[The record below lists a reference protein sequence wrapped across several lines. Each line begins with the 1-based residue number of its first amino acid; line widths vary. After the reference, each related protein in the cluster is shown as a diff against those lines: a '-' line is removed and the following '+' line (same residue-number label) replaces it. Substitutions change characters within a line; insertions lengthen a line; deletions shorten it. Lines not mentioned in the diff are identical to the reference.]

1 MVANAAI
8 PAVSARS
15 TFGPTFHG
23 FQPDSTK
30 TSRSRSAQPPSG
42 PNNTATDSP
51 APIANRVNGG
61 PCRISS
67 NSTLC
72 VAAVPAAACSFT
84 GSSIAGSV
92 IRRHC
97 WLASNRIRSHRSFR
111 FGAAWSSPRSLRSAI
126 TGTIRATF
134 SSVAFSSSHSKWSN
148 LNRLANSVTSGTGA

>member
-1 MVANAAI
+1 MVASAAI
-8 PAVSARS
+8 PAVSARN

-23 FQPDSTK
+23 FQPDSTSI
-30 TSRSRSAQPPSG
+30 SRSRSAQPPSG
-42 PNNTATDSP
+42 PNNSATASP

-72 VAAVPAAACSFT
+72 VASIPAAAANFT
-84 GSSIAGSV
+84 GSSITGSV

-97 WLASNRIRSHRSFR
+97 WLASSRIRSHRSFR

-134 SSVAFSSSHSKWSN
+134 NSVAFSNNHSK
-148 LNRLANSVTSGTGA
+148 